1 MEFSIATLLA
11 NFEDEKL
18 VAPKVLEKKLGA
30 TENGSLRKLQIVL
43 DALERIGILVKDRG
57 RYKRVYDKQSF
68 VEGKLRCSSKG
79 FCFAIQDAEDTE
91 DIYIRESNL
100 STAWNGDQVL
110 VKILK
115 EGSRRRSPEGEV
127 QLILDRAI
135 TSVLGRVKR
144 VNGDYKAVPLDD
156 RLLFELDIK
165 SQEAQNLK
173 EAVDHLVHVEILR
186 YPLGQHPPIG
196 RVTQVLGSNAEEAA
210 DTEIVRCKH
219 NLPKE
224 FPPEV
229 LAAAAPFRKNQEMP
243 PPVSEEKRLDLR
255 QLLTI
260 TIKPGASK
268 DSRPETLDDAISLD
282 RTEAGYWRV
291 GVHIADVAEYV
302 LPDDYIDQEASKRG
316 ASVYLG
322 EKVLPMLPEAVA
334 AGCCLVP
341 EVDRLA
347 VSVFLTLDSE
357 GQLIEFEFQRTI
369 VRVNYQLSYQQ
380 VREII
385 NKETKSFPRKVA
397 ETLSELL
404 LLTQGLREQ
413 RLKRG
418 SFDLNLPDKKFYYD
432 DEGTLGALVVSP
444 QLPERSII
452 TELMILVN
460 QVVATHLQALSLP
473 LIYRV
478 HSTPH
483 MEEVQELIKL
493 AGNLGIELELAE
505 EDVVTPVDYK
515 AFTGV
520 FAQSSAQKVFTNI
533 LMSTLKPAAYST
545 TPKPHF
551 GLALDEAYTHFTS
564 PLQRYCD
571 LLVHRILH
579 ALFEQG
585 RDRRTS
591 RAKESVNLCHSSCHN
606 KINWKVL
613 PPDILQDF
621 EDHFTSVA
629 AHLSEKE
636 RIAQEAQ
643 EDLDG
648 LQKAEFMKAHTGEI
662 FSGMITGVQ
671 SYGFFVE
678 LEDVLVEGL
687 VHVSSLKDD
696 WYEYRSRQQILVGRK
711 NRNQYRLGSRVE
723 VQVKSVDY
731 YRQQIDLIAVSGGSV
746 GTEWEDDPS
755 DLEPDEYED

>member
-1 MEFSIATLLA
+1 MEFSIATLLG

-30 TENGSLRKLQIVL
+30 TENGSLRKLQIAL

-57 RYKRVYDKQSF
+57 RYRRVYDKQSF

-100 STAWNGDQVL
+100 STAWNGDRVL

-144 VNGDYKAVPLDD
+144 ANGDYKAVPLDD

-165 SQEAQNLK
+165 SQEAQNLE

-186 YPLGQHPPIG
+186 YSLGQHPPIG

-229 LAAAAPFRKNQEMP
+229 LAAAAQEMS
-243 PPVSEEKRLDLR
+243 PPVSEAKRRDLR
-255 QLLTI
+255 QMLTI

-268 DSRPETLDDAISLD
+268 DSRPETLDDALSLD

-302 LPDDYIDQEASKRG
+302 LPDEPIDQEASKRG

-334 AGCCLVP
+334 ARCCLVP
-341 EVDRLA
+341 EADRLA
-347 VSVFLTLDSE
+347 VSVLLTLDSE
-357 GQLIEFEFQRTI
+357 GQLIEFEFQPTI

-418 SFDLNLPDKKFYYD
+418 SFDLNLPDKKFHYD

-444 QLPERSII
+444 QLPERSIV
-452 TELMILVN
+452 TELMILAN

-478 HSTPH
+478 HPTPH

-493 AGNLGIELELAE
+493 AGNLEIELELAE
-505 EDVVTPVDYK
+505 EDVVTPADYK

-520 FAQSSAQKVFTNI
+520 FAQSSAQKVLTNI
-533 LMSTLKPAAYST
+533 LISTLKPAAYST

-564 PLQRYCD
+564 PLQRYGD

-579 ALFEQG
+579 AVFEQG

-591 RAKESVNLCHSSCHN
+591 RAKESFNLRHSSCHN
-606 KINWKVL
+606 QINWKVL
-613 PPDILQDF
+613 PPNILQDF

-662 FSGMITGVQ
+662 FSGVITGVQ

-696 WYEYRSRQQILVGRK
+696 WYEYRSRQQMLVGRK

-746 GTEWEDDPS
+746 GTEWEDDPD
-755 DLEPDEYED
+755 DLEPDEYKD

>member
-1 MEFSIATLLA
+1 
-11 NFEDEKL
+11 
-18 VAPKVLEKKLGA
+18 
-30 TENGSLRKLQIVL
+30 
-43 DALERIGILVKDRG
+43 
-57 RYKRVYDKQSF
+57 VYDKQSF

-100 STAWNGDQVL
+100 STAWNGDRVL

-144 VNGDYKAVPLDD
+144 SNGDYKAVPLDD

-165 SQEAQNLK
+165 SQEAQNLE
-173 EAVDHLVHVEILR
+173 EAVEHLVHVEILR

-229 LAAAAPFRKNQEMP
+229 LAAAAQEMS

-260 TIKPGASK
+260 TIKPGALK

-302 LPDDYIDQEASKRG
+302 LPDEPIDQEASKRG

-334 AGCCLVP
+334 ARCCLVP
-341 EVDRLA
+341 EADRLA

-357 GQLIEFEFQRTI
+357 GQLIEFEFQPTI

-418 SFDLNLPDKKFYYD
+418 SFDLNLPDKKFHYD

-444 QLPERSII
+444 QLPERSIV
-452 TELMILVN
+452 TELMILAN

-478 HSTPH
+478 HPTPH

-493 AGNLGIELELAE
+493 AGNLEIELELAE
-505 EDVVTPVDYK
+505 EDVVTPADYK
-515 AFTGV
+515 DFTGV
-520 FAQSSAQKVFTNI
+520 FAQSSAQKVLTNI

-579 ALFEQG
+579 AVFEQG

-591 RAKESVNLCHSSCHN
+591 RAKESFNLRHSSGHN
-606 KINWKVL
+606 QINWKVL
-613 PPDILQDF
+613 PPNILQDF

-662 FSGMITGVQ
+662 FSGVITGVQ

-696 WYEYRSRQQILVGRK
+696 WYEYRSRQQMLVGRK

-746 GTEWEDDPS
+746 GTEWEDDPD

>member
-30 TENGSLRKLQIVL
+30 TENGSLRKLQIAL

-57 RYKRVYDKQSF
+57 RYKRVYDKESF

-100 STAWNGDQVL
+100 STAWNGDRVL

-127 QLILDRAI
+127 QLILERSI

-144 VNGDYKAVPLDD
+144 ANGDYRAVPLDD

-165 SQEAQNLK
+165 SESEQNLE
-173 EAVDHLVHVEILR
+173 EAVEHLVHVQILR

-229 LAAAAPFRKNQEMP
+229 LAAGAEEMSP
-243 PPVSEEKRLDLR
+243 PISKEKRLDLR
-255 QLLTI
+255 QMLTI
-260 TIKPGASK
+260 AIKPGASN
-268 DSRPETLDDAISLD
+268 DSRPETLDDALSLD

-302 LPDDYIDQEASKRG
+302 LPDEPLDQEAEKRG
-316 ASVYLG
+316 VSVYLG
-322 EKVLPMLPEAVA
+322 EKVLPMLPEDVA
-334 AGCCLVP
+334 EQCCLLP
-341 EVDRLA
+341 EADRLA

-357 GQLIEFEFQRTI
+357 GQLIEFEFQPTI
-369 VRVNYQLSYQQ
+369 VRVDYHLSYQQ
-380 VREII
+380 VREVI
-385 NKETKSFPRKVA
+385 NKETNSFPKKVA

-418 SFDLNLPDKKFYYD
+418 SFDLNLPDQNFHYD

-444 QLPERSII
+444 QQPERSMV
-452 TELMILVN
+452 TELMILAN
-460 QVVATHLQALSLP
+460 QVVADHLHALGLP
-473 LIYRV
+473 LIYRIHV
-478 HSTPH
+478 TPH
-483 MEEVQELIKL
+483 MEDVQELIKL
-493 AGNLGIELELAE
+493 AGNLEIELELAE
-505 EDVVTPVDYK
+505 EDVVTPADYR

-520 FAQSSAQKVFTNI
+520 FARSSAQKVLTNI

-579 ALFEQG
+579 ALFEHG

-591 RAKESVNLCHSSCHN
+591 RAKESVNLRHSSCHE

-621 EDHFTSVA
+621 EDHFTQIA

-662 FSGMITGVQ
+662 FSGVITGVQ

-696 WYEYRSRQQILVGRK
+696 WYEYRSRQQMLVGRK

-746 GTEWEDDPS
+746 GTDWDDDPD
-755 DLEPDEYED
+755 DLEPYEYED

>member
-1 MEFSIATLLA
+1 MEFSIATLLS
-11 NFEDEKL
+11 NFEDEKS

-30 TENGSLRKLQIVL
+30 TENESLRQLQIVL
-43 DALERIGILVKDRG
+43 DALERIGILVKERG
-57 RYKRVYDKQSF
+57 RYKRVYDTQSL

-100 STAWNGDQVL
+100 STAWNGDRVL

-115 EGSRRRSPEGEV
+115 EGSRRRSPEGQV

-144 VNGDYKAVPLDD
+144 ANGDYKAVPLDD

-165 SQEAQNLK
+165 STEDQDLEK
-173 EAVDHLVHVEILR
+173 AVEHLVHVEILR

-196 RVTQVLGSNAEEAA
+196 RVTQILGSNAEEAA

-229 LAAAAPFRKNQEMP
+229 LEAAAREMSP
-243 PPVSEEKRLDLR
+243 PGSEENRLDLR
-255 QLLTI
+255 QQLTI
-260 TIKPGASK
+260 TIKPEASQE
-268 DSRPETLDDAISLD
+268 SRSDTLDDAISLEP
-282 RTEAGYWRV
+282 TEALYWRV
-291 GVHIADVAEYV
+291 GVHIADVAEYI
-302 LPDDYIDQEASKRG
+302 LPDEPLDQEAEKRG

-334 AGCCLVP
+334 SQCCLVP
-341 EVDRLA
+341 EADRLA
-347 VSVFLTLDSE
+347 VSVFLTIDSE
-357 GQLIEFEFQRTI
+357 GQLIEFELQPTI
-369 VRVNYQLSYQQ
+369 VRVDYQLSYQQ
-380 VREII
+380 VKEII
-385 NKETKSFPRKVA
+385 NQETNSFPPDVV
-397 ETLSELL
+397 ETLSRLL

-418 SFDLNLPDKKFYYD
+418 SFDLNLPEKKFHYD
-432 DEGTLGALVVSP
+432 DEGTLGALIVSP
-444 QLPERSII
+444 QLPERSIV
-452 TELMILVN
+452 TELMILAN

-478 HSTPH
+478 HPTPH

-493 AGNLGIELELAE
+493 AGNLEIALELAE
-505 EDVVTPVDYK
+505 EDVVTPADYQ
-515 AFTGV
+515 AFTRV
-520 FAQSSAQKVFTNI
+520 FAQSEAQKVLTNI
-533 LMSTLKPAAYST
+533 LMSTLKPAAYSI
-545 TPKPHF
+545 TPKSHF
-551 GLALDEAYTHFTS
+551 GLALDRAYTHFTS

-579 ALFEQG
+579 AVFEQG

-591 RAKESVNLCHSSCHN
+591 RAKESVNLRHNSCHN

-621 EDHFTSVA
+621 EEHFTSVV

-643 EDLDG
+643 EDLEG

-662 FSGMITGVQ
+662 FSGVITGVQ

-696 WYEYRSRQQILVGRK
+696 WYEYRSRQQMLVGRK

-746 GTEWEDDPS
+746 GPEWEDDPD
-755 DLEPDEYED
+755 DLEPYEYED

>member
-1 MEFSIATLLA
+1 MEFSIATLLS
-11 NFEDEKL
+11 NFEDEKS
-18 VAPKVLEKKLGA
+18 VAPKVLERKLGA
-30 TENGSLRKLQIVL
+30 TENGTMRQLQIVL
-43 DALERIGILVKDRG
+43 DALERIGILVKERG
-57 RYKRVYDKQSF
+57 RYRRVYDKQSF

-79 FCFAIQDAEDTE
+79 FCFAIQDEEDTE

-100 STAWNGDQVL
+100 STAWNGDRVL

-127 QLILDRAI
+127 QLIIDRAI
-135 TSVLGRVKR
+135 TSVLGRIKR
-144 VNGDYKAVPLDD
+144 SNGDYKAVPLDD

-165 SQEAQNLK
+165 SEENEKLEEAI
-173 EAVDHLVHVEILR
+173 EHLVHVEILR

-196 RVTQVLGSNAEEAA
+196 RVTQILGSNAEEAA

-224 FPPEV
+224 FPAEI
-229 LAAAAPFRKNQEMP
+229 LAAAAQEMT
-243 PPVSEEKRLDLR
+243 PPVSEENRLDLR
-255 QLLTI
+255 GLLTI
-260 TIKPGASK
+260 TIKPESEG
-268 DSRPETLDDAISLD
+268 SRPDTLDDAISLEQ
-282 RTEAGYWRV
+282 TEAGYWRV

-302 LPDDYIDQEASKRG
+302 LPDEPLDKEAEKRG

-322 EKVLPMLPEAVA
+322 EKVLPMLPEEVA
-334 AGCCLVP
+334 SRCCLLP
-341 EVDRLA
+341 EADRLA

-357 GQLIEFEFQRTI
+357 GQLIEFEFQPTI
-369 VRVNYQLSYQQ
+369 VRVDYQLSYEQ
-380 VREII
+380 VPQII
-385 NKETKSFPRKVA
+385 NSDTNSFDKDVV
-397 ETLSELL
+397 ETLSHLL
-404 LLTQGLREQ
+404 VLTQGLREQ

-418 SFDLNLPDKKFYYD
+418 SFDLNLLDKKFHYD

-444 QLPERSII
+444 QLPARSIV
-452 TELMILVN
+452 TELMILAN
-460 QVVATHLQALSLP
+460 RVVACHLQALSLP

-478 HSTPH
+478 HPTPH
-483 MEEVQELIKL
+483 MEAVQELIKL

-505 EDVVTPVDYK
+505 EDVVTPADYQ
-515 AFTGV
+515 AFTEV
-520 FAQSSAQKVFTNI
+520 FASTSAQKVLTNI
-533 LMSTLKPAAYST
+533 LMSSLKPAAYST

-551 GLALDEAYTHFTS
+551 GLALQEPYTHFTS

-579 ALFEQG
+579 AVFEQG

-591 RAKESVNLCHSSCHN
+591 RAKESVNLRHSSCHE

-621 EDHFTSVA
+621 ADHFTSVGS
-629 AHLSEKE
+629 HLSEKE

-643 EDLDG
+643 EDLEG

-662 FSGMITGVQ
+662 FSGVITGVQ

-696 WYEYRSRQQILVGRK
+696 WYEYRSRQQMLVGRK

-746 GTEWEDDPS
+746 GTEWEDDP
-755 DLEPDEYED
+755 DEEPYEDED